1 MTAGCVTAW
10 GALFPIEGGA
20 TERTGGVAGVR
31 HPCPQMLAIA
41 HHDLARSG
49 EAEKALGVKL

>member
-10 GALFPIEGGA
+10 GRCSQSKA
-20 TERTGGVAGVR
+20 TQLNRPAAWRDSDLHVR
-31 HPCPQMLAIA
+31 QMLAIA
-41 HHDLARSG
+41 QHNLARSG